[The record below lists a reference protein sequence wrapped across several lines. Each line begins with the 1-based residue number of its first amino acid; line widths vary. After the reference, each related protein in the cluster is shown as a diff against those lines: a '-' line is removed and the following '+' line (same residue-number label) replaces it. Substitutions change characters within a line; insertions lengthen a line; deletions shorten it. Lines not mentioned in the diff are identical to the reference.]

1 MHNPKLKS
9 HEYLPDLQHSLRG
22 GLSIIIWRYKKSL
35 RSYNLISFYF
45 LNEKI
50 EAQTY

>member
-22 GLSIIIWRYKKSL
+22 DLSIIIWRYKKSPG
-35 RSYNLISFYF
+35 SCNLISFNF
-45 LNEKI
+45 LNEKT